1 MSHGTGPGH
10 NRDTSPFRQYL
21 LLVEPDE
28 AVRATVEDWLVA
40 AGFEVLGFGDPRDA
54 LQAAAFTRFDAVLSR
69 DHMPDMD
76 GMALHRALSEANPDL
91 AARLILM
98 TGGWIDPDI
107 HAFARERRV
116 RLLHLPFQEDE
127 LLRLVSEALSGKP

>member
-1 MSHGTGPGH
+1 
-10 NRDTSPFRQYL
+10 
-21 LLVEPDE
+21 
-28 AVRATVEDWLVA
+28 VEDWLVA

-54 LQAAAFTRFDAVLSR
+54 LQAAAFTRLDAVLSR

-91 AARLILM
+91 AARFILM